1 MVPHALAA
9 LYGAEIP
16 HQTITPAAH
25 SSHAAAFEPSEH
37 AASMHWGVIPSILD
51 GGESSRCACGKR
63 ETAGNVSRRSRIVRF
78 GAADYIIPISNTF
91 GSCASGSAA
100 APTTVATIAASVWL
114 LRRLP
119 RIWLAIHSSVGVS
132 IFLAWAGAQ
141 LAM

>member
-51 GGESSRCACGKR
+51 GGESSRGAGGKR

-78 GAADYIIPISNTF
+78 GQTDGLHHSDIEHVRQLRQRQSRRADD
-91 GSCASGSAA
+91 GGD
-100 APTTVATIAASVWL
+100 
-114 LRRLP
+114 
-119 RIWLAIHSSVGVS
+119 
-132 IFLAWAGAQ
+132 
-141 LAM
+141 